1 MTLVLSYG
9 HLDEVIRYTKNLSN
23 SLNEYCDDLCDKVQ
37 KKLLDVEG
45 GGSSHLENAGYY
57 VKRKMEKIRQRK
69 ANADTM
75 NTLARNLL
83 DTAKRVDSS
92 VKSMIEA
99 RQAEFFEKYPD
110 LKPSNFKM
118 MQTSFLCDLRNVP
131 VLGWIIKGVEAVGRG
146 WNDLGKNI
154 RHWWKCGGG
163 QEIVMNAV
171 DIVVKVGLAVVAVA
185 VAVSA
190 VAALAGGTVIAIV
203 VAGAALVAAA
213 IACVNAVTN
222 TITSVRAIAAGGDD
236 PAMAKIYGKQDS
248 LSTVLRETNFRD
260 WGLRPITFQI
270 PFSGGMTYTLDL
282 GRILNRKSMEWA
294 TEIEIADNLASLI
307 LIADAAWKAG
317 GTLVNKLDRFA
328 ATNGIDSAF
337 KVTVQGSN
345 GATIQKVTPQSLWDG
360 FKAFVMDKPPT
371 SGASQGVR
379 TILLDNLKSNAGTW
393 VTQVKND
400 LRHPIPWF
408 RSQQAAGKIPT
419 VQSIRQNLQ
428 TLPSNLKQYVQ
439 NLPSRFQQGW
449 TQFANASRSDKL
461 LKAGAIAKKVNIGI
475 SSGQSFVE
483 GIYNVGDRNLIDRGL
498 ERFFR
503 TKVFS
508 KNSTVQFLNTSG
520 IGGVMFGNNLKNLTG
535 ISQGGVIQKTF
546 GIFKKS
552 ETPSYTSSSLSRV
565 WDHYNEIENF
575 RFTFDLEALRLQQ
588 SKLRLELENIG
599 R

>member
-1 MTLVLSYG
+1 M
-9 HLDEVIRYTKNLSN
+9 
-23 SLNEYCDDLCDKVQ
+23 
-37 KKLLDVEG
+37 
-45 GGSSHLENAGYY
+45 
-57 VKRKMEKIRQRK
+57 
-69 ANADTM
+69 
-75 NTLARNLL
+75 
-83 DTAKRVDSS
+83 
-92 VKSMIEA
+92 
-99 RQAEFFEKYPD
+99 
-110 LKPSNFKM
+110 
-118 MQTSFLCDLRNVP
+118 
-131 VLGWIIKGVEAVGRG
+131 
-146 WNDLGKNI
+146 
-154 RHWWKCGGG
+154 
-163 QEIVMNAV
+163 
-171 DIVVKVGLAVVAVA
+171 
-185 VAVSA
+185 
-190 VAALAGGTVIAIV
+190 IAIV

-345 GATIQKVTPQSLWDG
+345 GTTVQKVTFQSLKDG
-360 FKAFVMDKPPT
+360 FKALVMDKPPT

-393 VTQVKND
+393 VTQVKY
-400 LRHPIPWF
+400 PIPWF

-428 TLPSNLKQYVQ
+428 SLPSSLKQNLQ
-439 NLPSRFQQGW
+439 NIPSKLQQGW

-461 LKAGAIAKKVNIGI
+461 LKADAIAKKVNIGI

-498 ERFFR
+498 
-503 TKVFS
+503 
-508 KNSTVQFLNTSG
+508 
-520 IGGVMFGNNLKNLTG
+520 I
-535 ISQGGVIQKTF
+535 
-546 GIFKKS
+546 
-552 ETPSYTSSSLSRV
+552 
-565 WDHYNEIENF
+565 
-575 RFTFDLEALRLQQ
+575 
-588 SKLRLELENIG
+588 
-599 R
+599 